1 VRAFVVRPF
10 GTRNG
15 IDFDQVEHQLIGPA
29 LKNVGATGGTTG
41 EIMEAGNIRI
51 DMFQQLLAADLV
63 VADISTNNPNVFY
76 ELGIRHSLQGK
87 RTYLIRA
94 KTRSP
99 QVLAADAK
107 KEEVPF
113 DLKTDRYF
121 EYDPTYPEKSVDR
134 LSQALRQTIDSEK
147 QDSPVFLL
155 LPDLK
160 PQDREH
166 FLPVPLS
173 FGEEVQK
180 AQVENDPTR
189 LTLLSFEV
197 QGSAWESTGL
207 RLAGRALLSI
217 NQTRVS
223 RITWEIL
230 LKLDELDLE
239 ANINLGNIYQRLGDL
254 TASDQALDRAL
265 RRANTPKDLA
275 EVHGQMGRNKKDRW
289 ARAWSKEN
297 PPDQARLAIKS
308 PWLVDAYEQYF
319 AAYRQDLDSYY
330 PGLNALALAVIVLE
344 LAARFPDVWNT
355 NFGDDSEASQKLI
368 DIKKKRDQLTSALQL
383 RFESAL
389 APDASAQDKQDK
401 WLLSSAGDHSLLTLP
416 NANRAL
422 FFYRK
427 ASETWGPFVLDSVAR
442 QLHLFRELG
451 VMNEKVEQALA
462 SLPPGAA
469 STGTSQIERVILFTG
484 HRIDSAKRKVPR
496 FPQSK
501 EPIAKEAIR
510 RALLEQKAITQGSLF
525 GVAGGANGGDTLFLE
540 LCEELSIPT
549 DMLLTLPDDQFV
561 DASVVG
567 DDPGWERRFYNQ
579 LQKHPNAPI
588 LAQSPELPKWLQF
601 KNEYDIWQRN
611 NLWLLSH
618 ALCKGANH
626 FTLIALWD
634 GEVGDG
640 PGGTEH
646 MVSMAK
652 ERGARVVHLNTKAIF
667 GLG

>member
-1 VRAFVVRPF
+1 MRAFIVRPF
-10 GTRNG
+10 GARNG
-15 IDFDQVEHQLIGPA
+15 IDFDRVERVLIAPA
-29 LKNVGATGGTTG
+29 LKDIGATGGTTG

-76 ELGIRHSLQGK
+76 ELGIRHSLQEK
-87 RTYLIRA
+87 RTFLIRA

-99 QVLAADAK
+99 QALAEDAK

-121 EYDPTYPEKSVDR
+121 EYDPTCPEESADK
-134 LSQALRQTIDSEK
+134 LAQALRQTVNSEK

-155 LPDLK
+155 LPELK
-160 PQDREH
+160 PQDRQH

-173 FGEEVQK
+173 FSEE
-180 AQVENDPTR
+180 AQRAQIENDPTK
-189 LTLLSFEV
+189 LTLLCFEA

-207 RLAGRALLSI
+207 RLVGRTLLAI

-265 RRANTPKDLA
+265 RRANNPKDLA

-289 ARAWSKEN
+289 TRAWSKEN
-297 PPDQARLAIKS
+297 PADRDRLAIQS
-308 PWLVDAYEQYF
+308 PWLVDAYEQYCM
-319 AAYRQDLDSYY
+319 AYRQDLDSYY
-330 PGLNALALAVIVLE
+330 PGLNALGLAVIALE
-344 LAARFPDVWNT
+344 LAARFPDLWST
-355 NFGDDSEASQKLI
+355 AFGDETEASHKLT
-368 DIKKKRDQLTSALQL
+368 DIKRKRDQLASALQL
-383 RFESAL
+383 RFDSAL

-401 WLLSSAGDHSLLTLP
+401 WLLSSAGDHCLLTLP

-427 ASETWGPFVLDSVAR
+427 ASETWGPFILDSVLR
-442 QLHLFRELG
+442 QLKIFRELG
-451 VMNEKVEQALA
+451 VMKEKVEQALTA
-462 SLPPGAA
+462 LPPAA
-469 STGTSQIERVILFTG
+469 ATAGTSEIERVILFTG
-484 HRIDSAKRKVPR
+484 HRVDSAKRKTPR

-501 EPIAKEAIR
+501 EPLAKEAIR
-510 RALLEQKAITQGSLF
+510 HALLEQKAITSGSLF
-525 GVAGGANGGDTLFLE
+525 GVAGGANGGDILFLE
-540 LCEELSIPT
+540 LCEELAIPT

-561 DASVVG
+561 NASVVS
-567 DDPGWERRFYNQ
+567 DDPSWEKRFYAQ
-579 LQKHPNAPI
+579 LQKHPDAPV
-588 LAQSPELPKWLQF
+588 LAQSPDLPKWLRF
-601 KNEYDIWQRN
+601 KDGYDIWQRN
-611 NLWLLSH
+611 NLWLLSQ
-618 ALCKGANH
+618 ALCKGARQ

-646 MVSMAK
+646 MVNLAK
-652 ERGARVVHLNTKAIF
+652 ERGARVVHLNTKEIF
-667 GLG
+667 GLS